1 MKKLNDY
8 INNPDISVEV
18 NNVLFGYCCLS
29 LEENMLCVC
38 LVFFTKFITLF
49 KKTPKDFI
57 LYIVLYNNVLV
68 CNPNLHVHVI
78 I

>member
-1 MKKLNDY
+1 MYYMATVVYPLKK
-8 INNPDISVEV
+8 I
-18 NNVLFGYCCLS
+18 CCVF
-29 LEENMLCVC
+29 VC
-38 LVFFTKFITLF
+38 FWVFFLQIHHFIKK

-57 LYIVLYNNVLV
+57 LYIVLYNNVLE

>member
-1 MKKLNDY
+1 MYYMATVVYPLKK
-8 INNPDISVEV
+8 I
-18 NNVLFGYCCLS
+18 CC
-29 LEENMLCVC
+29 
-38 LVFFTKFITLF
+38 VFVWFFFYLIHHFIK

-57 LYIVLYNNVLV
+57 LYIVLYNNVLE